1 MERRAARKAGA
12 VQLQIPI
19 QPPIETVKTVNELIS
34 KIHAAPQQAVVAV
47 AGGGSLAV
55 AWLLAVPGAS
65 RTLLES
71 VVPYS
76 RLSMIGLVGQEPEQ
90 YVSTE
95 TAQDMARAC
104 YQRALRLREGNA
116 PVLGLACTA
125 TLVTDRVKRGDHRC
139 SIAIWDEDQS
149 IICDLTLDKGRRD
162 RPGEEEL
169 VSRLLVET
177 LARGMGIESQLPL
190 GLSDSEHPQ
199 FQTCSHA
206 PPIQRLL
213 AGDVASV
220 TVHPE
225 GTMVVDEAASNPLL
239 PGSFSPLHYGH
250 QELAAA
256 AEKELG
262 APVAYELSVV
272 NVDKPPL
279 EEEEILRRMGQF
291 RGKAKLV
298 LTRAETFHKKGRLF
312 PGVSFVIG
320 WDTALRLVEPR
331 YYGGDYSTMCLALAE
346 LGAAGSRF
354 LVAGREDGGIFKT
367 LADVPVPAGFDFLF
381 QGISESA
388 FRADVTSTVLRTQN
402 AG

>member
-1 MERRAARKAGA
+1 MDK
-12 VQLQIPI
+12 
-19 QPPIETVKTVNELIS
+19 VNELIT

-76 RLSMIGLVGQEPEQ
+76 RWSMIGLLGQEPQQ

-95 TAQDMARAC
+95 TARDMARAC
-104 YQRALRLREGNA
+104 YERALRLREGNA
-116 PVLGLACTA
+116 SNPPVLGLACTA
-125 TLVTDRVKRGDHRC
+125 TLATDRVKRGDHRC
-139 SIAIWDEDQS
+139 SLAIWDEDQL
-149 IICDLTLDKGRRD
+149 ICCDLTLDKGRRD
-162 RPGEEEL
+162 RAGEEEL
-169 VSRLLVET
+169 VSRLLVEL

-190 GLSDSEHPQ
+190 GLRDSEHPQ
-199 FQTCSHA
+199 FQTRSHA
-206 PPIQRLL
+206 TPIQRLL

-220 TVHPE
+220 TVYPD
-225 GTMVVDEAASNPLL
+225 GRMVVDEAVSNPLL

-250 QELAAA
+250 QELAAV

-272 NVDKPPL
+272 NVDKPTL
-279 EEEEILRRMGQF
+279 EEGEILSRMAQF

-312 PGVSFVIG
+312 PGAPFVIG

-331 YYGGDYSTMCLALAE
+331 YYDGDYSTMCLALAE

-354 LVAGREDGGIFKT
+354 LVAGREDGGNFKT
-367 LADVPVPAGFDFLF
+367 LADVSVPAGFDFLF
-381 QGISESA
+381 RAISESD
-388 FRADVTSTVLRTQN
+388 FRADVTSTALRSQN
-402 AG
+402 SG

>member
-1 MERRAARKAGA
+1 MEKIN
-12 VQLQIPI
+12 Q
-19 QPPIETVKTVNELIS
+19 LIS
-34 KIHAAPQQAVVAV
+34 KIHAAPQQSVVAV

-95 TAQDMARAC
+95 TARDMAKAC
-104 YQRALRLREGNA
+104 YQRALGLREGNA

-125 TLVTDRVKRGDHRC
+125 TLATDRVKRGDHRC
-139 SIAIWDEDQS
+139 SIALWDEDQS
-149 IICDLTLDKGRRD
+149 ISCDLTLEKGSKD
-162 RPGEEEL
+162 RAGEEEL

-190 GLSDSEHPQ
+190 GLGDSEHPR
-199 FQTCSHA
+199 FQTRSHA
-206 PPIQRLL
+206 TPIQRLL

-220 TVHPE
+220 TVHSD
-225 GTMVVDEAASNPLL
+225 GRMVVDGAVSNPLL
-239 PGSFSPLHYGH
+239 SGSFSPLHYGH
-250 QELAAA
+250 QELAAV

-279 EEEEILRRMGQF
+279 EEQQILQRMGQF

-312 PGVSFVIG
+312 PGASFVIG

-331 YYGGDYSTMCLALAE
+331 YYDGDYSTMCLALAE

-354 LVAGREDGGIFKT
+354 LVAGREDGGNFKT
-367 LADVPVPAGFDFLF
+367 LADVPVPAGFEFLF
-381 QGISESA
+381 QGIPESA
-388 FRADVTSTVLRTQN
+388 FRADVTSTELRSQN
-402 AG
+402 PG

>member
-1 MERRAARKAGA
+1 MEK
-12 VQLQIPI
+12 
-19 QPPIETVKTVNELIS
+19 VNELITE
-34 KIHAAPQQAVVAV
+34 IHAAPQQAVIAV

-76 RLSMIGLVGQEPEQ
+76 RLSMIALVGQEPEQ

-95 TAQDMARAC
+95 TARDMARAC
-104 YQRALRLREGNA
+104 YQRAQCLREGIA

-125 TLVTDRVKRGDHRC
+125 TLATDRVKRGDHRC
-139 SIAIWDEDQS
+139 SIAVWDEAQS
-149 IICDLTLDKGRRD
+149 ISCDLTLDKGRRD
-162 RPGEEEL
+162 RAGEEEL

-177 LARGMGIESQLPL
+177 LARAMGIESQLPL
-190 GLSDSEHPQ
+190 GLSESEHPQ
-199 FQTCSHA
+199 FQTHGHA
-206 PPIQRLL
+206 APIQQLL
-213 AGDVASV
+213 AGDAASV
-220 TVHPE
+220 TVHPD
-225 GTMVVDEAASNPLL
+225 GRMVVDEAVSNPLL
-239 PGSFSPLHYGH
+239 PGSFSPWHYGH
-250 QELAAA
+250 RELAAV

-279 EEEEILRRMGQF
+279 EEEEILRRIDQF

-312 PGVSFVIG
+312 PGAAFVIG

-331 YYGGDYSTMCLALAE
+331 YYDGDYSNMCLALAE

-354 LVAGREDGGIFKT
+354 LVAGREDGGNFKT

-381 QGISESA
+381 QGIPESA
-388 FRADVTSTVLRTQN
+388 FRADVTSTELRSQFP
-402 AG
+402 G

>member
-1 MERRAARKAGA
+1 MQSQFQLMEK
-12 VQLQIPI
+12 
-19 QPPIETVKTVNELIS
+19 VNELIT
-34 KIHAAPQQAVVAV
+34 KIHAAPQQTVVAV

-76 RLSMIGLVGQEPEQ
+76 RLAMIGLLGQEPEQ

-95 TAQDMARAC
+95 TARDMARAC
-104 YQRALRLREGNA
+104 YERALRLRDGNDSKA

-125 TLVTDRVKRGDHRC
+125 TLATDRVKRGDHRC
-139 SIAIWDEDQS
+139 SLAIWDEDQLIS
-149 IICDLTLDKGRRD
+149 CDLTLDKGRRD
-162 RPGEEEL
+162 RAGEEEL
-169 VSRLLVET
+169 VSRLLIEI
-177 LARGMGIESQLPL
+177 LARGMGIESQLTL

-199 FQTCSHA
+199 FQTRRHRT
-206 PPIQRLL
+206 PIQRLL
-213 AGDVASV
+213 AGDVASI
-220 TVHPE
+220 TVHPD
-225 GTMVVDEAASNPLL
+225 GRIVVDEAVSNPLL

-250 QELAAA
+250 QELAAV

-262 APVAYELSVV
+262 APVAYELSVI

-279 EEEEILRRMGQF
+279 AEREILRRIGQF

-312 PGVSFVIG
+312 PGASFVIG
-320 WDTALRLVEPR
+320 WDTALRLVDPR

-381 QGISESA
+381 RSIPESA
-388 FRADVTSTVLRTQN
+388 FRADVTSTALRSQIS
-402 AG
+402 G